1 MQSRER
7 APTAGQC
14 PARGSLYQEVT
25 NRIVADLERGRVP
38 WVRPWGQNPARVGLP
53 RNAASG
59 RPYSGINILI
69 LWEAMLAAGW
79 PTQRWLTFRQA
90 QDLSGTVCKGAR
102 GTTVFYAAKFVPKQR
117 GAEGRPENDG
127 TDDPPKRPDQP
138 RAVPF
143 LKRFT
148 VFNIAQCEGL
158 PDELQA
164 NPVATSEGKRLANAD
179 ALISATG
186 ADLRMGGQGAF
197 YSPNGDYI
205 VVPPLAAFG
214 QSLDYYRTCLHELGH
229 WTGHSARLARD
240 LSGRFGSP
248 AYAREELVAE
258 MASAFVCA
266 ALGIEPTV
274 RYADYLASWL
284 DVLRTD
290 NRAIFRAASAAS
302 KAADFL
308 LARQSGAAALDGVAA

>member
-1 MQSRER
+1 MQSQERGPTTGQRQTRE
-7 APTAGQC
+7 
-14 PARGSLYQEVT
+14 SLYQEVT
-25 NRIVADLERGRVP
+25 DRIVADLERGHVP
-38 WVRPWGQNPARVGLP
+38 WVRPWGKNPASVGLP
-53 RNAASG
+53 CNATSG

-69 LWEAMLAAGW
+69 LWDAVLAEGW

-90 QDLSGTVCKGAR
+90 QDLGGTVRKGAR
-102 GTTVFYAAKFVPKQR
+102 GTTVFYAAKFVPKR
-117 GAEGRPENDG
+117 RDAEARPENEG
-127 TDDPPKRPDQP
+127 TDGSPKHPDQS

-164 NPVATSEGKRLANAD
+164 NPAATSEGRRLADAD

-186 ADLRMGGQGAF
+186 VDLRMGGQDAF
-197 YSPNGDYI
+197 YSPSGDYI

-214 QSLDYYRTCLHELGH
+214 QALDYYRTCLHELGH
-229 WTGHSARLARD
+229 WTGHPARLARD

-274 RYADYLASWL
+274 RHADYLASWL

-308 LARQSGAAALDGVAA
+308 LARQIGAAALDGVVA

>member
-1 MQSRER
+1 MQSQERGPTTGQRSTRE
-7 APTAGQC
+7 
-14 PARGSLYQEVT
+14 SLYQEVT
-25 NRIVADLERGRVP
+25 DRIVADLERGRVP
-38 WVRPWGQNPARVGLP
+38 WVRPWGKNPATVGLP
-53 RNAASG
+53 CNAASG
-59 RPYSGINILI
+59 RSYSGINILI
-69 LWEAMLAAGW
+69 LWEAVLAEGW

-90 QDLSGTVCKGAR
+90 QDLGGTVRKGAW
-102 GTTVFYAAKFVPKQR
+102 GTTVLYAAKFAPKQR
-117 GAEGRPENDG
+117 GAEGRPENEG

-158 PDELQA
+158 PDELES
-164 NPVATSEGKRLANAD
+164 NPAATSEGRRPADAD

-186 ADLRMGGQGAF
+186 ADLRTGGQDAF
-197 YSPNGDYI
+197 YSPSGDYI

-229 WTGHSARLARD
+229 WTGHSTRLARD
-240 LSGRFGSP
+240 LSGRFGSS

-274 RYADYLASWL
+274 RHADYLAYWL
-284 DVLRTD
+284 DVLRAD

-308 LARQSGAAALDGVAA
+308 LTSQSGAGVLSGAAA